1 MKNNSKSLSGYS
13 GDVIWPFVL
22 ILPKMSGYVRT
33 FKNKDGHKDENK
45 NKKFMSFSI
54 NDDTLLKKYKTIWA
68 KIEDLVNLE
77 LNGLF
82 VFNDR

>member
-1 MKNNSKSLSGYS
+1 
-13 GDVIWPFVL
+13 
-22 ILPKMSGYVRT
+22 MSGYVRT
-33 FKNKDGHKDENK
+33 FKNKDGHKDKNK

-77 LNGLF
+77 LNVLF